1 MDPTQVAV
9 EYEYDP
15 EARNWVFTV
24 PELHIVGGG
33 ITREDAERRARE
45 AIDFT
50 LEYIQ
55 EQDEPVTEVLPKNR
69 LTRH

>member
-1 MDPTQVAV
+1 MDARQFPV

-24 PELHIVGGG
+24 PKLHIVGGG
-33 ITREDAERRARE
+33 ITREDAERRERE

-50 LEYIQ
+50 LEYMQ
-55 EQDEPVTEVLPKNR
+55 EQGEAVTEMLPKNR
-69 LTRH
+69 LTRY